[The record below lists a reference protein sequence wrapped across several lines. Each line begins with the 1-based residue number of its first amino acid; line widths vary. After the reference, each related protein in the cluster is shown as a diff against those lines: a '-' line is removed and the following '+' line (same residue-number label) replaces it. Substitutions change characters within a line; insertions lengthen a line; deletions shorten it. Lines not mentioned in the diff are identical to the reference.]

1 MTSKGKKIFL
11 ASTVIVP
18 FLIYCIVYYAP
29 IIRNASFQ
37 EKDFVSLEYK
47 WGSGAT
53 LENSYNSAT
62 GQFTYLNKKDSLVST
77 NIKLSV
83 NDVKYLDSIADVQGF
98 WNLPDVIANDEQD
111 QNGKEVFRY
120 FIKFNYKGKSKELTY
135 FPNFNGNEKM
145 KGAAAKV
152 QKEIE
157 LTLIDKE
164 VKQAKNE
171 GSN

>member
-1 MTSKGKKIFL
+1 MTSRGKKIFL

-29 IIRNASFQ
+29 IIRNAPFQ
-37 EKDFVSLEYK
+37 EKYFVSLEYK
-47 WGSGAT
+47 WGGDK

-62 GQFTYLNKKDSLVST
+62 GQFTYLDKKDSLINR

-98 WNLPDVIANDEQD
+98 WNLPDVIANEDADLKD
-111 QNGKEVFRY
+111 QSKLRY
-120 FIKFNYKGKSKELTY
+120 FIKFNYQGKSKEVTY
-135 FPNFNGNEKM
+135 FPTYSGSQKM

-164 VKQAKNE
+164 AEQLRK
-171 GSN
+171 